1 MFKIIEWGIYFL
13 CNFFLLCIILQF
25 IKDFLGKANN
35 IKYEIGG
42 IIFFYMVTFAVKLY
56 IGIPILN
63 FAANVLGIFV
73 ITLAYNGTF
82 RKKILLSIL
91 IPMIN
96 ASCDMITYYI
106 VIGQLNND
114 YSGNFSFIFTVLLV
128 WICQRLVTSLQT
140 KKEEVYISRKYIYL
154 LLLIPVC
161 GLVIMYC
168 ITIANMKSYG
178 VIMGICV
185 LVINMLTFY
194 LYNAVIENEWNRL
207 QNELL
212 EKSIES
218 YENELRIMGKSQR
231 KIQSVKHD
239 MRHHLI
245 ELKAFAQKDSSEE
258 LMDYLSDIEND
269 LELEQEI
276 VYSGSYE
283 VDSLLNYL
291 LSNAKKELKNVNV
304 KVCIPQE
311 IHLSRYRFNIIV
323 GNLLENAIEAARD
336 SEEQYLDVIL
346 RVERGIL
353 KIDIVN
359 SYTGKLEMKKGR
371 WITKKIKKS
380 SMV

>member
-128 WICQRLVTSLQT
+128 
-140 KKEEVYISRKYIYL
+140 
-154 LLLIPVC
+154 
-161 GLVIMYC
+161 
-168 ITIANMKSYG
+168 
-178 VIMGICV
+178 
-185 LVINMLTFY
+185 
-194 LYNAVIENEWNRL
+194 
-207 QNELL
+207 
-212 EKSIES
+212 
-218 YENELRIMGKSQR
+218 
-231 KIQSVKHD
+231 
-239 MRHHLI
+239 
-245 ELKAFAQKDSSEE
+245 
-258 LMDYLSDIEND
+258 
-269 LELEQEI
+269 
-276 VYSGSYE
+276 
-283 VDSLLNYL
+283 
-291 LSNAKKELKNVNV
+291 
-304 KVCIPQE
+304 
-311 IHLSRYRFNIIV
+311 
-323 GNLLENAIEAARD
+323 
-336 SEEQYLDVIL
+336 
-346 RVERGIL
+346 
-353 KIDIVN
+353 
-359 SYTGKLEMKKGR
+359 
-371 WITKKIKKS
+371 
-380 SMV
+380 